1 MSWDWTSGFVM
12 GVWKEGMAKERAQT
26 ESQSVRGGQRA
37 HAGKVRWVVKEGSCW
52 GVAIPSGPFVV

>member
-1 MSWDWTSGFVM
+1 M